1 MISWLVVGGKLKLVV
16 HYTNIPVWIFQVL
29 VVERQVGHPG
39 EESEHRC
46 DFNKHVL
53 ILIRRICSASAWP
66 PLFWDTPD
74 NTAMPLLQRPGYQVS
89 TQTVLC
95 STTGAGDNCCGEL
108 MWRRWLGGGCCLSF
122 WRVTNFLWVRIKNCF
137 FPFLST
143 SSMLGA
149 GAAVSFLVSTPWRY
163 LYSRSK
169 MPKNIW
175 CHHRSQSGCLTKDLL
190 GCIHLLKLSSQDF
203 FVRIFAKQPV

>member
-16 HYTNIPVWIFQVL
+16 HYTKYKYSRCLWWRGRSAIQVKSL
-29 VVERQVGHPG
+29 SIGVISTNMFSSSSGGFAQPQPGRHYFGTHPTTLQCPYCNAQVIK
-39 EESEHRC
+39 SS
-46 DFNKHVL
+46 L
-53 ILIRRICSASAWP
+53 S
-66 PLFWDTPD
+66 
-74 NTAMPLLQRPGYQVS
+74 
-89 TQTVLC
+89 VLC

-122 WRVTNFLWVRIKNCF
+122 WRVTHFLWVRIGVKKL
-137 FPFLST
+137 FPSFSMFST

-169 MPKNIW
+169 I
-175 CHHRSQSGCLTKDLL
+175 
-190 GCIHLLKLSSQDF
+190 
-203 FVRIFAKQPV
+203 